1 MFFVVVVVCVLW
13 GDAAKWCFCTQV
25 WHPIL
30 LQWRR
35 SKITHSKLKSPVNAF
50 FCPFAI
56 HQLCIDMS
64 WYWHRIPSVLEVL
77 FLLLLTRCKSLVLL
91 LWVVGALLGMRKK
104 GRYFFE
110 VELHFGCESPQV
122 GLLSAQF
129 EMAPRTHP
137 KNLTKK
143 RECSLSEFLISS
155 RNHRFKTNFQSRKK
169 LDVFFIDPTF
179 GGPKGCIS
187 WVWEMINMA
196 GELMVNTPSCGMEVG
211 TKRDWWRSNDAL
223 MIRLM
228 DQILHQLT
236 MHNI

>member
-1 MFFVVVVVCVLW
+1 MLIAV
-13 GDAAKWCFCTQV
+13 
-25 WHPIL
+25 
-30 LQWRR
+30 
-35 SKITHSKLKSPVNAF
+35 
-50 FCPFAI
+50 AI

-64 WYWHRIPSVLEVL
+64 WYWHYRIPSVLQVL
-77 FLLLLTRCKSLVLL
+77 FLLLTRCTSLVLL
-91 LWVVGALLGMRKK
+91 LWVVGALLGMEPFPNLRKK

-143 RECSLSEFLISS
+143 RECSLSEFLITS
-155 RNHRFKTNFQSRKK
+155 RNHRFKTTVNVEKTWCFLHWSHLWRTKGLHLLGVGDDQYGWGADGQHSI
-169 LDVFFIDPTF
+169 LWH
-179 GGPKGCIS
+179 GGR
-187 WVWEMINMA
+187 N
-196 GELMVNTPSCGMEVG
+196 N
-211 TKRDWWRSNDAL
+211 RDGWRSNDAL

>member
-1 MFFVVVVVCVLW
+1 M
-13 GDAAKWCFCTQV
+13 
-25 WHPIL
+25 H
-30 LQWRR
+30 
-35 SKITHSKLKSPVNAF
+35 ITCA
-50 FCPFAI
+50 
-56 HQLCIDMS
+56 
-64 WYWHRIPSVLEVL
+64 
-77 FLLLLTRCKSLVLL
+77 SLVGS
-91 LWVVGALLGMRKK
+91 WSPAWHGTKHHQALRKK

-155 RNHRFKTNFQSRKK
+155 RNHRFKTNCQSRKK
-169 LDVFFIDPTF
+169 LCVFFIDPTF

-196 GELMVNTPSCGMEVG
+196 GELMVNIPSCGMEVG
-211 TKRDWWRSNDAL
+211 IIGIGGDPMMHWWYGWWIKSC
-223 MIRLM
+223 IS
-228 DQILHQLT
+228 
-236 MHNI
+236 